1 MSTEIFKVNGITVA
15 NIKND
20 SENVFFGVAVLAGCN
35 YETPEIAGISHF
47 AEHLAFKGTK
57 TRNWKQINESFA
69 KLGVSN
75 NAYTSNS
82 EVIYFGTFPK
92 DNTEKV
98 IEITLDMFFNSTFPE
113 EEMEKERNVIL
124 EEKHMY
130 EDNPKYAFDN
140 RIGENFFIW
149 ALGHDTIGTVDT
161 IKSIT
166 REQVINYLKQKID
179 LANVLF
185 VCSGNVDSNDLRQ
198 YIEKNVP
205 SEHPYLRN
213 SVGSHDLPNGLWTD
227 IVNKPEKIKYLYE
240 RENIEQSTVYMMVQG
255 LSNDD
260 AMFHTS
266 QVLYEALGGGMY
278 SYLFSRI
285 REELGL
291 CYSVGI
297 SNMTIS
303 YPDKNIINT
312 YGFTSPKNVD
322 LFMEES
328 EKIIRDVMKNGISQD
343 IFECAKTDHL
353 ASTLRGT
360 ETSTGKAF
368 YLVKRLLLKKSGSL
382 EESLQKIRAIKIEDC
397 NALAEAIFSKNWNWA
412 VMSPKK

>member
-1 MSTEIFKVNGITVA
+1 MPTEVFKVNGITVA

-20 SENVFFGVAVLAGCN
+20 SENVFFGITVLAGSN
-35 YETPEIAGISHF
+35 YEAPEIAGISHF

-57 TRNWKQINESFA
+57 TRNWKQINESIA

-75 NAYTSNS
+75 NAYTSNN

-98 IEITLDMFFNSTFPE
+98 IEIALDMFFNSTLPE

-124 EEKHMY
+124 EEKNMY
-130 EDNPKYAFDN
+130 EDNPKYAFEN
-140 RIGENFFIW
+140 RVGNNFFIW
-149 ALGHDTIGTVDT
+149 SLGHDTIGTVET

-166 REQVINYLKQKID
+166 REQVIDYLRQKTNLENLVFI
-179 LANVLF
+179 
-185 VCSGNVDSNDLRQ
+185 CSGNVDSNDLKR

-205 SEHPYLRN
+205 SQHPYLRN
-213 SVGSHDLPNGLWTD
+213 DIGIHNLPNGLWTD
-227 IVNKPEKIKYLYE
+227 IVNKPEKVKYLYE

-255 LSNDD
+255 LSNEDV
-260 AMFHTS
+260 MYHTS
-266 QVLYEALGGGMY
+266 QVLYEAIGGGMY

-291 CYSVGI
+291 CYSVGV
-297 SNMTIS
+297 SNMCMS
-303 YPDKNIINT
+303 YPDRNITNT

-322 LFMEES
+322 LFMEET
-328 EKIIRDVMKNGISQD
+328 EKIIRGIMKNGINQD

-368 YLVKRLLLKKSGSL
+368 YLVKKLLFQKKGSL
-382 EESLQKIRAIKIEDC
+382 EESLEKIRAVKIEDC
-397 NALAEAIFSKNWNWA
+397 NGLAEAIFSKNWNWA
-412 VMSPKK
+412 IMNPKK